1 MDGRELSSKLNYFG
15 QERCARRIL
24 LEDGLATAEQVALM
38 TREEVCGK
46 LLEKYA
52 VVAVESEEIS
62 LIDRG
67 FLEEYNA
74 HLKTLYR

>member
-1 MDGRELSSKLNYFG
+1 MDGRELSHAINYFG

-38 TREEVCGK
+38 TQEEVCEK

-62 LIDRG
+62 LIDKD

-74 HLKTLYR
+74 HLKLLYR